1 MAGKQELSDQ
11 QFKTTMINIL
21 RSLMDKVDSMQEQM
35 GNVNKERTKK
45 KCQRSKTLTKM
56 KNAFDGLLSRL
67 DLAEKRISKLEDISI
82 EISKTEKQ
90 QKKDQT
96 PSISKNCRTNTK
108 DVIFA

>member
-1 MAGKQELSDQ
+1 
-11 QFKTTMINIL
+11 
-21 RSLMDKVDSMQEQM
+21 
-35 GNVNKERTKK
+35 
-45 KCQRSKTLTKM
+45 M
-56 KNAFDGLLSRL
+56 KNAFDGLISRL
-67 DLAEKRISKLEDISI
+67 DTAEKRIFELEAISI